1 MTYSVS
7 ESSVS
12 LENLAERLEN
22 IESLLISLHSNA
34 PYMEDEPFEGES
46 PEGEQQSVVEEVETS
61 VIEPVAS
68 NVTEFIDSLGLRY
81 FTGSE
86 VSAYFSRRRGNA
98 RNSAPPRHLWN
109 NLARTLKV
117 LDKLRSDLGVPI
129 IITSSY
135 RNEPYNKAVGGVPNS
150 HHCFARAIDFVARGG
165 TPDRWGNKLIQYQQ
179 QGIFRGGI
187 GIYRSRNFVHV
198 DTRGWNTVWYG

>member
-1 MTYSVS
+1 MTYSLL
-7 ESSVS
+7 ESPVS
-12 LENLAERLEN
+12 LESLAERLES
-22 IESLLISLHSNA
+22 IESLLIALHSNA
-34 PYMEDEPFEGES
+34 PYIEAESFEGES

-68 NVTEFIDSLGLRY
+68 NVTEFVDSLGLRY
-81 FTGSE
+81 FTGNE
-86 VSAYFSRRRGNA
+86 VSAYFRRCRG
-98 RNSAPPRHLWN
+98 RICNSAPPRKYWN
-109 NLARTLKV
+109 NLGRTLKV

-135 RNEPYNKAVGGVPNS
+135 RDSDYNGAVGGVPNS

-165 TPDRWGNKLIQYQQ
+165 TPDQWGNKLIRYQQ
-179 QGIFRGGI
+179 QGVFRGGI